1 MSDTPKP
8 DPQML
13 RMIASA
19 KAAGLENFK
28 VSKLGKKYE
37 IEVFSE
43 KHANDDIQDRIER
56 MKAGG

>member
-1 MSDTPKP
+1 MSEYKP
-8 DPQML
+8 DPQAL
-13 RMIASA
+13 RMIAAA
-19 KAAGLENFK
+19 KAAGCEHFK

-37 IEVFSE
+37 VEVFPE